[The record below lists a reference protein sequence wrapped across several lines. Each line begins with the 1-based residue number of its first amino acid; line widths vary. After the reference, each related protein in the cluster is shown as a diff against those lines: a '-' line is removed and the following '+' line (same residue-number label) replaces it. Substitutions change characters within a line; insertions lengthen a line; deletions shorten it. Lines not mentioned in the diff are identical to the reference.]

1 MDSTWFEQVQQFQT
15 GGLFPHLPLPNGS
28 PNDQPFFVPP
38 GTDMKAIEENGKK
51 IWQSLIDS
59 GHLQEANT
67 PEELA
72 KKLNIPEPLSRHSK
86 TLYRLAD
93 AGEDTDFYKDSYRCY
108 HSKRPRIT
116 ESALPG

>member
-1 MDSTWFEQVQQFQT
+1 
-15 GGLFPHLPLPNGS
+15 
-28 PNDQPFFVPP
+28 
-38 GTDMKAIEENGKK
+38 MKAIEENGKK

-72 KKLNIPEPLSRHSK
+72 KKLNIPEA
-86 TLYRLAD
+86 TLAATVKRYNELAD